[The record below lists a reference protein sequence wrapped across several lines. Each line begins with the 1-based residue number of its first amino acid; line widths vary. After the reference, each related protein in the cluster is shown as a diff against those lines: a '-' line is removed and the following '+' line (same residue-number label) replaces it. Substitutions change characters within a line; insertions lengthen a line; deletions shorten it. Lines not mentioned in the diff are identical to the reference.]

1 MSVVAA
7 SEFTFDPEKEFLP
20 YQLELLRRP
29 ELFKGMITSRATG
42 KTAMMIKASLVT
54 AFSGQ
59 KVAYWL
65 QTQNV
70 LANEFF
76 PERILPQLEKWGIP
90 SSMWSYNS
98 QFHTFRTK
106 NGGLIRGFSYEA
118 PENMT
123 GLDAVKMTVLD
134 EVTTCRK
141 WDQTL
146 RAFGA
151 AQRGLQGSKP
161 ITLFSATPRPDA
173 PVKAYF
179 KEHPEIYV
187 KRGITM
193 YDNTYLTDE
202 EREQIAS
209 KYTIGSP
216 LYRQEVLGEEV
227 DGLID
232 QAVFT
237 PECYGKILRS
247 PRGMCSMGI
256 DCAGAGRDYNVFYVV
271 DDVHIVE
278 KVKVQKADTFQLASI
293 ARQLIHKHGIRQ
305 VCIDGTGGFGI
316 GLFDLLKI
324 DGSIQVFLINFGQAA
339 MDSVSY
345 SNARAEMFFKLANAM
360 KDGFVVDD
368 EEVLSQLRVFS
379 FILSPT
385 GRSQIIPKEEIKKM
399 IGCSPDC
406 ADALALAYYMRHKM
420 QVFEIHNNSLY
431 KPMRMY

>member
-1 MSVVAA
+1 MANV
-7 SEFTFDPEKEFLP
+7 FRFNPEKEYLP
-20 YQLELLRRP
+20 YQLDLLRRP
-29 ELFKGMITSRATG
+29 EHFKGMITSRGTG
-42 KTAMMIKASLVT
+42 KTAMLVKKALTNVFAGYKVT
-54 AFSGQ
+54 
-59 KVAYWL
+59 YWL

-76 PERILPQLEKWGIP
+76 PQRIKPQLDKWGIP
-90 SSMWSYNS
+90 SDCYKYNS
-98 QFHTFRTK
+98 TFHTLSTT
-106 NGGLIRGFSYEA
+106 NGGLLRGFSYEA
-118 PENMT
+118 PEQST
-123 GLDAVKMTVLD
+123 GLDAVKLTILD
-134 EVTTCRK
+134 EVTTCRR
-141 WDQTL
+141 WDECL

-151 AQRGLQGSKP
+151 TQRGLNGVVP
-161 ITLFSATPRPDA
+161 ETLFCATPRPDA
-173 PVKAYF
+173 PFKAYL
-179 KEHPEIYV
+179 KEHSEIYV

-202 EREQIAS
+202 EREDIAS
-209 KYTIGSP
+209 KYTVGSP

-232 QAVFT
+232 NAVFT
-237 PECYGKILRS
+237 PECFGKILRS
-247 PRGMCSMGI
+247 PRGVCSMGI

-278 KVKVQKADTFQLASI
+278 KFKVQKADTFQLASI

-324 DGSIQVFLINFGQAA
+324 DGSIQVFLINFGQSAIDNVNYA
-339 MDSVSY
+339 
-345 SNARAEMFFKLANAM
+345 NARAEMFFKLANAM

-385 GRSQIIPKEEIKKM
+385 GRSQIIQKEDIKKM

-406 ADALALAYYMRHKM
+406 ADSLALAYYMRHKL
-420 QVFEIHNNSLY
+420 QLINIQKNSLY
-431 KPMRMY
+431 RPLRMY